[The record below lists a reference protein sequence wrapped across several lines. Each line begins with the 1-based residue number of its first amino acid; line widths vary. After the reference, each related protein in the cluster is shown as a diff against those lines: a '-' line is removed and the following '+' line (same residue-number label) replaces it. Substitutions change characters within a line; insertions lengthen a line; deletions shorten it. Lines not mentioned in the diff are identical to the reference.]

1 MEHQLKTY
9 IFYHNTIKKSS
20 RGGVF
25 FMQCKKCKKTIE
37 DDSIYCRFCGK
48 KQISEPKKELKK
60 PNGYGSVI
68 KLGGRRKKPW
78 AVRVTDAIVDGKQIF
93 RYISYHETKTEALK
107 ALALEQ
113 ICPTSPKAN
122 ITLNELFDEWTETA
136 KFKNISKQTR
146 DNYTAAYKHLNSIKN
161 VKFTDL
167 RTSHFQKI
175 IDELDRSKSTKSKIK
190 ILISLLYKYA
200 MQNDICNKN
209 YADFILLDKEERQEK
224 EIFTDI
230 EIQKFWD
237 NESMPYVDTILI
249 MIYSGMRISEMLE
262 LTKFNID
269 FDNNTI
275 TGGLKTDAGKNRII
289 PIHPK
294 ILRFIKKY
302 YENATDKLFI
312 KDDGMPLLTNYYR
325 KYIYYPILEKLELP
339 KRTPHCCRHT
349 FATLMSRNH
358 VDTLAIQQIIGHSD
372 YAFTADV
379 YTHSDIA
386 FLKEAINKI

>member
-1 MEHQLKTY
+1 
-9 IFYHNTIKKSS
+9 
-20 RGGVF
+20 
-25 FMQCKKCKKTIE
+25 
-37 DDSIYCRFCGK
+37 
-48 KQISEPKKELKK
+48 
-60 PNGYGSVI
+60 
-68 KLGGRRKKPW
+68 
-78 AVRVTDAIVDGKQIF
+78 
-93 RYISYHETKTEALK
+93 
-107 ALALEQ
+107 
-113 ICPTSPKAN
+113 
-122 ITLNELFDEWTETA
+122 
-136 KFKNISKQTR
+136 
-146 DNYTAAYKHLNSIKN
+146 
-161 VKFTDL
+161 
-167 RTSHFQKI
+167 
-175 IDELDRSKSTKSKIK
+175 
-190 ILISLLYKYA
+190 
-200 MQNDICNKN
+200 
-209 YADFILLDKEERQEK
+209 
-224 EIFTDI
+224 
-230 EIQKFWD
+230 
-237 NESMPYVDTILI
+237 MPYVDTILI

-275 TGGLKTDAGKNRII
+275 TGGFKNRCRKKIELFRFI
-289 PIHPK
+289 QK

>member
-1 MEHQLKTY
+1 MIVYTAG
-9 IFYHNTIKKSS
+9 S
-20 RGGVF
+20 V
-25 FMQCKKCKKTIE
+25 
-37 DDSIYCRFCGK
+37 
-48 KQISEPKKELKK
+48 EPKKELKK

-107 ALALEQ
+107 ALAMEQ
-113 ICPTSPKAN
+113 ICPTSPKAK
-122 ITLNELFDEWTETA
+122 ITLNELFEEWTDTA

-237 NESMPYVDTILI
+237 NANMPFVDTILI

-262 LTKFNID
+262 LTKFNVD
-269 FDNNTI
+269 FENNII

-294 ILRFIKKY
+294 ILGFVKKY
-302 YENATDKLFI
+302 YNNATDKLFV
-312 KDDGMPLLTNYYR
+312 KDDGTPLLTNYYR
-325 KYIYYPILEKLELP
+325 KYIYYPILEKLQMP

-379 YTHSDIA
+379 YTHSDIS
-386 FLKEAINKI
+386 FLKDAINKI

>member
-1 MEHQLKTY
+1 M
-9 IFYHNTIKKSS
+9 N
-20 RGGVF
+20 
-25 FMQCKKCKKTIE
+25 CKKCKKTIE

-48 KQISEPKKELKK
+48 KQITEPRKELKK

-78 AVRVTDAIVDGKQIF
+78 ALRVTDAIVDGKQIY

-107 ALALEQ
+107 ALAAEQ
-113 ICPTSPKAN
+113 ICPTSPKSS
-122 ITLNELFDEWTETA
+122 ITLVELFEEWKDTP
-136 KFKNISKQTR
+136 KYKNISKQTQ
-146 DNYTAAYKHLNSIKN
+146 DNYNAAYNHIKSLSN
-161 VKFTDL
+161 IKFTEL
-167 RTSHFQKI
+167 RTSHFQKV

-190 ILISLLYKYA
+190 ILIGLLYKYA
-200 MQNDICNKN
+200 MQNDICSKN
-209 YADFILLDKEERQEK
+209 YADFILLNKEERQEK
-224 EIFTDI
+224 EVFSDI
-230 EIQKFWD
+230 EIQKLWD
-237 NESMPYVDTILI
+237 NVSIPYLDTILI

-269 FDNNTI
+269 WESNII

-294 ILRFIKKY
+294 IMPFIKKY
-302 YENATDKLFI
+302 YDNATDLLFI
-312 KDDGMPLLTNYYR
+312 KEDNAPLTTNYYR
-325 KYIYYPILEKLELP
+325 KYIYYPILKKLELP

-379 YTHSDIA
+379 YTHSDIT